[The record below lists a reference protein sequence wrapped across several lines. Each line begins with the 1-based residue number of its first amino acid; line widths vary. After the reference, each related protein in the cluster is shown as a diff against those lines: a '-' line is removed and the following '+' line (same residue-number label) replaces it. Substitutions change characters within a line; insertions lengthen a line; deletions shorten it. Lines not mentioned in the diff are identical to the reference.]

1 MKTFNK
7 WLVIGFAVLA
17 KPLAAQNSVASKTFA
32 PANPVKT
39 STVSNLPSL
48 DVYATIPVKQC
59 GAGFG
64 ANLLSKPFTVMHWDL
79 SHPVQMRLGGEFYW
93 AQMEHRNLSNVPL
106 AAPQTGDARINLT
119 ENVLGFNAMARFSMP
134 YSQKIIPYV
143 DVFGGYRGFTSGM
156 NITPNQYQPGY
167 QRSSSQNLSTVAQ
180 LNYGATF
187 GLMVS
192 LGPSVKF
199 NAGMMYTYSKSVN
212 EMVDINSVQ
221 MNADGVNA
229 NQMLTPQGMWIAK
242 VGFTFLLDGSNRSS
256 GCNCNCRSRGG
267 FYRGGGG
274 FYRGGGWGGGASSQV
289 NIGIHPSR

>member
-17 KPLAAQNSVASKTFA
+17 KQLAAQNSVTTKS
-32 PANPVKT
+32 T
-39 STVSNLPSL
+39 STANNSAANLPSL
-48 DVYATIPVKQC
+48 DAYATIPVRQC

-64 ANLLSKPFTVMHWDL
+64 ANLLSKPFTVMHWDM

-93 AQMEHRNLSNVPL
+93 AEMEHRNLSDVPL
-106 AAPQTGDARINLT
+106 AAPQMGNAKVRFT

-143 DVFGGYRGFTSGM
+143 DVFGGYRGFSSSM
-156 NITPNQYQPGY
+156 DITPYQYQPGY
-167 QRSSSQNLSTVAQ
+167 QRSSSQNLSTVGQ

-187 GLMVS
+187 GLMAS
-192 LGPSVKF
+192 LSPNVKF

-212 EMVDINSVQ
+212 EIVDINSAQ

-229 NQMLTPQGMWIAK
+229 NQTLTPLGMWIAK
-242 VGFTFLLDGSNRSS
+242 VGFTFMLDGSNRSS
-256 GCNCNCRSRGG
+256 GCNCNCRGRGR

-274 FYRGGGWGGGASSQV
+274 FYRGGGWGGGAVNHV